1 MKKIYLLVSGIP
13 LLLILA
19 LGIGATE
26 VDHVW
31 KAIFAFDFNSESL
44 DDQIIWQIRA
54 PRVIAAVLIGAI
66 LGIAGSLAQAATNN
80 PLADPALLGT
90 TAGAA
95 AGVVIGVAT
104 NLVSLGSFTAVIAA
118 AIGAM
123 AATLFSFWLARSAL
137 QLIIMGISVSAI
149 LTALVGIAISLIDR
163 SDLRSISF
171 WSLGSLALIAPSD
184 LLILIAVAVIVFLV
198 ARNVSPQLDLL
209 SLGDSAVRHIGRD
222 PQRIRLIA
230 FLALSLAVA
239 ASVSTVGSIAFL
251 ALAAP
256 HIARFIVGPR
266 HSNLLIA
273 SAVIGS
279 IILLLADTLA
289 RSIAPPQDLPIGILI
304 ALFAAPL
311 LILALKKGAM
321 QWRS

>member
-19 LGIGATE
+19 LAIGATE